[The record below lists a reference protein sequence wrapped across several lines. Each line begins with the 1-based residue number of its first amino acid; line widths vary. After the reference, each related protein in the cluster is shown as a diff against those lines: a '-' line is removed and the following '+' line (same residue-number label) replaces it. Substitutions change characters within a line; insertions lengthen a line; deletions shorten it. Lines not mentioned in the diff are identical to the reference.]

1 MYTSENQKASSLFK
15 LTILKWNFYRCF
27 CLFQRFQPFLKEK
40 NRRKSNLRNFWN
52 ARKKLGN
59 FSKRPNRFN
68 FFWLFDFMRIL
79 FRVIWNE
86 NVLKKNVHM
95 KNVMKLLIRK
105 IPQETVLKILKI
117 PIWNHQNNSWEF
129 DFLQKKSFITQKKF
143 NFDIKCVRCKISKK
157 LAPDTGKTEICV
169 FHLIFVLEP

>member
-52 ARKKLGN
+52 AQKELGN

-68 FFWLFDFMRIL
+68 FFLA
-79 FRVIWNE
+79 FRFYAHIIQGNLERECIEEECSYEECYEVTDQ
-86 NVLKKNVHM
+86 KNTAGNSV
-95 KNVMKLLIRK
+95 
-105 IPQETVLKILKI
+105 KILKI
-117 PIWNHQNNSWEF
+117 PICNFKIILENLIF
-129 DFLQKKSFITQKKF
+129 FKKIFYY
-143 NFDIKCVRCKISKK
+143 SKK
-157 LAPDTGKTEICV
+157 T
-169 FHLIFVLEP
+169 